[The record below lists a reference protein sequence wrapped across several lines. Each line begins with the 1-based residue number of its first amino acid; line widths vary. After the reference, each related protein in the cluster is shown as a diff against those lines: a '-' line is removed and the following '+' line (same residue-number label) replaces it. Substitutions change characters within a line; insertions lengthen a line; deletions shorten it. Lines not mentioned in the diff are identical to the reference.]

1 MTGED
6 LSGLAAEAELLK
18 VELSETVKEMKE
30 LAKGTAERANKEK
43 EFIEIYKKQGEAH
56 RKYNKALDTTKIE
69 DSLSEFAKSTGL
81 ASKSSDELKD
91 ELRKISKLEGTHG
104 VVIDAET
111 KALKTRIL
119 AHMALTNSFNLIGKA
134 AQIGIDY
141 WIKTTIIQADMA
153 QQIMQTFVGGVLEG
167 TDAIGTMTA
176 VMNDQVEKQKQLAQ
190 ASLNMKDKFADL
202 VTGVGMAATALTVM
216 TGWVGWLIRGL
227 GLLAAG
233 VAMYVKTQNELDKA
247 AVDRDAR
254 AEAFYNTQMS
264 NFSKRF
270 QDTYAKITSMGAVFV
285 DGMTGMKN
293 AANEAGVPLAIFAKG
308 VESSADL
315 LVTFGGSV
323 SSGIKQ
329 LATTMKTIGEIRQ
342 KELMNL
348 GMTTEEI
355 MAGAAGYL
363 ESIQMAG
370 KASQLTEK
378 EKADGTVAY
387 VKNLKALSDLTG
399 QDVKSMQ
406 KKARDANLQMAV
418 AGYTAGD
425 AQKTAMMKQMSMTFA
440 ESPGILKIL
449 QQKTVMGTVTGEGAI
464 AMSQN
469 QGLREAVAAIA
480 ELSKSQEDPT
490 KAGQRMLE
498 IMRKSLSEYGQGD
511 LQRSQALGLVN
522 MVTGA
527 LGGVQDVS
535 SEMQKLM
542 LTANTPAKVAEVAG
556 ASARVEAAAKT
567 TDALTTKMTEL
578 NKQFQN
584 TTMDLENKLLPNLT
598 TFVQKSLDLLKQNMT
613 AMDAWLARV
622 YGAGAAKPAPTESR
636 VLTQAE
642 QKWADAGGGNTGGG
656 AATGGPSA
664 YPKITEKYKAAE
676 ALRAAQAKLHNKDD
690 TPSTTSATKPATAAP
705 ANTATPPATRD
716 SMDLW
721 SQMRDKLFDIDARI
735 KSGNDLL
742 SKVVSHTS

>member
-6 LSGLAAEAELLK
+6 LSGLAAEVELLRAEL
-18 VELSETVKEMKE
+18 VYTIKEMNKS
-30 LAKGTAERANKEK
+30 AKGTAERANKEK
-43 EFIEIYKKQGEAH
+43 EFIEIYKKQGEAQ
-56 RKYNKALDTTKIE
+56 RKYTKALDTTKIE

-81 ASKSSDELKD
+81 ASKSSGELKD
-91 ELRKISKLEGTHG
+91 ALQHILKLEGTQG
-104 VVIDAET
+104 TVIDAET

-176 VMNDQVEKQKQLAQ
+176 VMNDQVEKQRLLAQ
-190 ASLNMKDKFADL
+190 ESLNMKGKFADL
-202 VTGVGMAATALTVM
+202 VAGVGMAATAFTVM
-216 TGWVGWLIRGL
+216 AGPVGWIIRGL

-233 VAMYVKTQNELDKA
+233 VAMYVKTQNEFDKA

-440 ESPGILKIL
+440 ESPEILKIL

-469 QGLREAVAAIA
+469 QGLREAVDAIA

-511 LQRSQALGLVN
+511 LKRTQVFGAAN
-522 MVTGA
+522 MVN
-527 LGGVQDVS
+527 GGFSGLQAFS
-535 SEMQKLM
+535 SEMQKLI

-584 TTMDLENKLLPNLT
+584 TTMDLETKLLPNLT

-622 YGAGAAKPAPTESR
+622 YGAAKPAPTESR

-642 QKWADAGGGNTGGG
+642 QKQQWADAGGGNTGGG
-656 AATGGPSA
+656 AATGNPN
-664 YPKITEKYKAAE
+664 ITRYGRKARGEINASE
-676 ALRAAQAKLHNKDD
+676 AKLHNKDD

>member
-1 MTGED
+1 MAGED
-6 LSGLAAEAELLK
+6 LSGLAADTEVLK
-18 VELSETVKEMKE
+18 SVVGDIVAEMKT
-30 LAKGTAERANKEK
+30 LTKGTAERANKEK
-43 EFIEIYKKQGEAH
+43 EYNENFKKFTNSQREYA
-56 RKYNKALDTTKIE
+56 KALELANVKDDI
-69 DSLSEFAKSTGL
+69 SEFAKSTGL
-81 ASKSSDELKD
+81 ASKSSDELKVA
-91 ELRKISKLEGTHG
+91 LQKISKLEGTQG

-111 KALKTRIL
+111 KSLKTRIL

-141 WIKTTIIQADMA
+141 WIKTTIIQANMA

-176 VMNDQVEKQKQLAQ
+176 VMNDQVEKQRQLAQ
-190 ASLNMKDKFADL
+190 ESLNMKDKFAEL
-202 VTGVGMAATALTVM
+202 VAGVGLAAAAFTVM
-216 TGWVGWLIRGL
+216 AGPVGWIIRGL

-233 VAMYVKTQNELDKA
+233 VAMYAKTQNELDKA

-440 ESPGILKIL
+440 ESPEILKIL

-469 QGLREAVAAIA
+469 QGLREAVDAIA

-511 LQRSQALGLVN
+511 LKRTQALGAAN
-522 MVTGA
+522 MVSGA
-527 LGGVQDVS
+527 FNGVQAFS
-535 SEMQKLM
+535 SEMQKLI
-542 LTANTPAKVAEVAG
+542 LTASTPEKVAEVAR

-567 TDALTTKMTEL
+567 TDALTTKMIDL

-584 TTMDLENKLLPNLT
+584 TTMDLETKLLPNLA
-598 TFVQKSLDLLKQNMT
+598 TFVQKSLDLLKQNTT

-642 QKWADAGGGNTGGG
+642 QKWADAGGVNTGGG
-656 AATGGPSA
+656 AATGNPT
-664 YPKITEKYKAAE
+664 ITRQGR
-676 ALRAAQAKLHNKDD
+676 RARGELKDSEAKLHKDD
-690 TPSTTSATKPATAAP
+690 TPSTPSVTKPTTAAP

>member
-1 MTGED
+1 MAGED
-6 LSGLAAEAELLK
+6 LSGLAADTELLK
-18 VELSETVKEMKE
+18 SEVRDTVKEMNK

-43 EFIEIYKKQGEAH
+43 EYNENFKKLTDSQ
-56 RKYNKALDTTKIE
+56 RKYAKALELTKVKDDI
-69 DSLSEFAKSTGL
+69 SEFAKSTGL
-81 ASKSSDELKD
+81 ASKSSGELKD
-91 ELRKISKLEGTHG
+91 ALQKILKLEGTHG
-104 VVIDAET
+104 VALDAET
-111 KALKTRIL
+111 KALRTRIL
-119 AHMALTNSFNLIGKA
+119 AHMALTHSFNLIGKA

-141 WIKTTIIQADMA
+141 WIKTTIIQANMA

-176 VMNDQVEKQKQLAQ
+176 VMNDQVEKQRLLAQ
-190 ASLNMKDKFADL
+190 ESLNMKDKFADL
-202 VTGVGMAATALTVM
+202 VAGVGLAATAFTVM
-216 TGWVGWLIRGL
+216 AGPVGWLIRGL

-315 LVTFGGSV
+315 LITFGGSV

-440 ESPGILKIL
+440 ESPEILKIL

-469 QGLREAVAAIA
+469 QGLREAVDAIA

-511 LQRSQALGLVN
+511 LKRTQALGAAN
-522 MVTGA
+522 MVSGA
-527 LGGVQDVS
+527 FGGVQAFS
-535 SEMQKLM
+535 SEMQKLI
-542 LTANTPAKVAEVAG
+542 LTANTPEKVAEVAR

-567 TDALTTKMTEL
+567 TDALTTKMIDL

-584 TTMDLENKLLPNLT
+584 TTRDLETKLLPNLA

-664 YPKITEKYKAAE
+664 YPNITKRYKDAE
-676 ALRAAQAKLHNKDD
+676 ALRAAQAKLLKDD
-690 TPSTTSATKPATAAP
+690 TPSTPSVTKPATAAP

>member
-1 MTGED
+1 M
-6 LSGLAAEAELLK
+6 
-18 VELSETVKEMKE
+18 
-30 LAKGTAERANKEK
+30 
-43 EFIEIYKKQGEAH
+43 
-56 RKYNKALDTTKIE
+56 
-69 DSLSEFAKSTGL
+69 
-81 ASKSSDELKD
+81 
-91 ELRKISKLEGTHG
+91 
-104 VVIDAET
+104 
-111 KALKTRIL
+111 
-119 AHMALTNSFNLIGKA
+119 
-134 AQIGIDY
+134 
-141 WIKTTIIQADMA
+141 
-153 QQIMQTFVGGVLEG
+153 
-167 TDAIGTMTA
+167 
-176 VMNDQVEKQKQLAQ
+176 
-190 ASLNMKDKFADL
+190 
-202 VTGVGMAATALTVM
+202 
-216 TGWVGWLIRGL
+216 IR
-227 GLLAAG
+227 
-233 VAMYVKTQNELDKA
+233 V
-247 AVDRDAR
+247 
-254 AEAFYNTQMS
+254 
-264 NFSKRF
+264 
-270 QDTYAKITSMGAVFV
+270 
-285 DGMTGMKN
+285 
-293 AANEAGVPLAIFAKG
+293 
-308 VESSADL
+308 
-315 LVTFGGSV
+315 
-323 SSGIKQ
+323 
-329 LATTMKTIGEIRQ
+329 
-342 KELMNL
+342 
-348 GMTTEEI
+348 
-355 MAGAAGYL
+355 
-363 ESIQMAG
+363 

-469 QGLREAVAAIA
+469 QALREAVEAIA

-511 LQRSQALGLVN
+511 LQRTQALGLVN

-656 AATGGPSA
+656 AATGNPT
-664 YPKITEKYKAAE
+664 ITGQGKKAK
-676 ALRAAQAKLHNKDD
+676 ALRAAQAKLHNGD
-690 TPSTTSATKPATAAP
+690 TPSTTSVPKPATAAP